1 MSYVLDEPTAFGPY
15 LIATVS
21 RHRVDGQTIGKRG
34 ITMYGTK
41 TPTFVAVRNARA
53 LLIFDMHGKAVTL
66 AQAAA
71 LCPALATL
79 QPRG

>member
-21 RHRVDGQTIGKRG
+21 RHRIDGQTIGQHG
-34 ITMYGTK
+34 IALYGTK
-41 TPTFVAVRNARA
+41 TPTFVAIQNARE
-53 LLIFDMHGKAVTL
+53 LRIFDMHGEPVTL
-66 AQAAA
+66 AHAAA

-79 QPRG
+79 QPRR